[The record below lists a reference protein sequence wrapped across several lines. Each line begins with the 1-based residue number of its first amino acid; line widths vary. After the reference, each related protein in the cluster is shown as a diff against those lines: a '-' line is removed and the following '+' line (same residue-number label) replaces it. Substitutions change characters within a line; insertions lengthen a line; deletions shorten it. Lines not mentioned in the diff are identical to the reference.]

1 MAVEPGASAAAVGV
15 ASAWAVAIAEDVI
28 AALAAGVV
36 HIGSPTPLHRTYHQL
51 LHHSTPHHHSR
62 APHRNTH
69 PDPERPVE
77 SYHESSRMDSEVVFE
92 LQDRSGSAS
101 VEIGSMHE

>member
-1 MAVEPGASAAAVGV
+1 MAAEPGASAAAVGV
-15 ASAWAVAIAEDVI
+15 ASAWAVTIAEDTI
-28 AALAAGVV
+28 AALATGVV
-36 HIGSPTPLHRTYHQL
+36 HIGSPAPLHRTYHQL

-62 APHRNTH
+62 VPHRNTR

-92 LQDRSGSAS
+92 LLDRSGSAS
-101 VEIGSMHE
+101 VEIESKRE